1 MYTKEELAIVEY
13 IENRNP
19 KSVSDLNTKMQKIKS
34 AVTDKYTKRKA
45 INVKVLESDLEKLK
59 ARALEEGMPYQTLL
73 NSVLHKYI
81 TGQLVD
87 KRGMTYIQT
96 WTQTNWAGSES
107 WHCDSGQTQSG
118 MWSCDTGQPQSRSC
132 CVPPPESPAHG
143 KTEHCIE
150 HNCLGIWT
158 WATALR

>member
-1 MYTKEELAIVEY
+1 MYTEEELAIVEY
-13 IENRNP
+13 AENGNP

-87 KRGMTYIQT
+87 KRGMTYT
-96 WTQTNWAGSES
+96 SS
-107 WHCDSGQTQSG
+107 
-118 MWSCDTGQPQSRSC
+118 
-132 CVPPPESPAHG
+132 
-143 KTEHCIE
+143 
-150 HNCLGIWT
+150 
-158 WATALR
+158 